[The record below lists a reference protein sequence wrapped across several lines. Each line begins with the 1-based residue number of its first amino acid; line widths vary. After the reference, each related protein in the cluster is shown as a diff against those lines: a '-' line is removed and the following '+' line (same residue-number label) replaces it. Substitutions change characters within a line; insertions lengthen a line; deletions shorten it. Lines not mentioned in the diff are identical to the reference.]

1 MVIAVRGKR
10 RIKVSRQAYNK
21 VFRKKGFRVV
31 EDEADKN
38 VNVEESENMET
49 PQKDTVEE
57 SMETSE
63 EGEDVDSIPIAE
75 MNKQQLSEYAKKHNI
90 DTSGA
95 TSVSQ
100 ARKIIQREVR
110 NRNIM

>member
-1 MVIAVRGKR
+1 MVIAVRGKT
-10 RIKVSRQAYNK
+10 RIKVSRKSYEK
-21 VFRKKGFRVV
+21 IFKPKGFVV
-31 EDEADKN
+31 I
-38 VNVEESENMET
+38 
-49 PQKDTVEE
+49 Q
-57 SMETSE
+57 E
-63 EGEDVDSIPIAE
+63 EGVSTAPEGKTERVKEVEIEEVTEEETENDIDSVPISE

-110 NRNIM
+110 NRNMQ

>member
-1 MVIAVRGKR
+1 MVIAVRGKT
-10 RIKVSRQAYNK
+10 RIKVSRKSYEK
-21 VFRKKGFRVV
+21 IFKPKGFVV
-31 EDEADKN
+31 I
-38 VNVEESENMET
+38 
-49 PQKDTVEE
+49 Q
-57 SMETSE
+57 E
-63 EGEDVDSIPIAE
+63 EGVNTTPEGETEKVKEVETEEVEVTEEETENDIDSVPISE

-110 NRNIM
+110 SRNMQ